1 MKNLSKRE
9 QSKLVC
15 CAECENF
22 SLKGKKIE
30 IKNEKEVLADMLN
43 GIKVA
48 GRMWLEKTTEG
59 NVVPVFQ
66 RYNRKKRRK
75 EKVIIQLEHGWL
87 KESPNL
93 IKFYNAVNK
102 NLDLATIDHVMKREL
117 KTAMRALLGDKLV
130 ELLKDDD
137 DEEIKTTGKLFLEGE
152 GIE

>member
-1 MKNLSKRE
+1 
-9 QSKLVC
+9 
-15 CAECENF
+15 
-22 SLKGKKIE
+22 
-30 IKNEKEVLADMLN
+30 MLN

-137 DEEIKTTGKLFLEGE
+137 DEEFKTTGKLFLEGE

>member
-1 MKNLSKRE
+1 MNLHSQIRKIM
-9 QSKLVC
+9 
-15 CAECENF
+15 
-22 SLKGKKIE
+22 KKIE
-30 IKNEKEVLADMLN
+30 IRNEKEVFADMLN

-48 GRMWLEKTTEG
+48 GRMWLEKTMDG

-75 EKVIIQLEHGWL
+75 EKVICQLEHGWM
-87 KESPNL
+87 KESPKL

-130 ELLKDDD
+130 ELLKEDDEE
-137 DEEIKTTGKLFLEGE
+137 EEIKTTGKLFLEGE